1 MNAAPPTN
9 GLQINPTLGS
19 SNRFFWAEN
28 FPSLFQLTSDP
39 DTDHPTIHTSLS
51 GVLDLTW

>member
-9 GLQINPTLGS
+9 GLQINPALGS

-28 FPSLFQLTSDP
+28 CPSLFQLTSDP

-51 GVLDLTW
+51 GVLDVRS